1 MNEAQIYRGLP
12 NQQPIILQPQP
23 QHQTQ
28 NVGQSE
34 DGDPLVPADLDQAAT
49 IGIPTEETQHM
60 ERNQNLSTN
69 FSWQQQQ
76 QQQQFSIRHQN
87 EYLQQAMKP
96 LAAKMTPAQTKYY
109 NTNPTPEIRA
119 LAQQLNISPAQV
131 VIQQQATNM
140 LRQIKKQQLQMQAQA
155 FGGQPTSQPTPQNIP
170 QIPGVPVPSPA
181 TVPVQNRAP
190 RNNPTLLPLPQI
202 HSLPSY
208 PEEIS
213 ERHQVAQRAAEA
225 QNPEAQAQVLRHP
238 DGSIHVTQQYG
249 SQQAAVFFFANSDLS
264 EPAFSLAQQN
274 QLQYQWGIASTSQND
289 PIVHSHASP
298 QPFPTALSG
307 SSSSR
312 FTTGDRTIQGQQHAD
327 PCVECQRRGLL
338 CT

>member
-1 MNEAQIYRGLP
+1 MQCRSKILQIQESRKIKKNEAQINRGLP
-12 NQQPIILQPQP
+12 NQQPIGLQPQS

-34 DGDPLVPADLDQAAT
+34 DGDPSVPTDLDQAAP
-49 IGIPTEETQHM
+49 IGIPTEETQQM

-76 QQQQFSIRHQN
+76 QLS
-87 EYLQQAMKP
+87 
-96 LAAKMTPAQTKYY
+96 
-109 NTNPTPEIRA
+109 
-119 LAQQLNISPAQV
+119 
-131 VIQQQATNM
+131 IQQQ
-140 LRQIKKQQLQMQAQA
+140 QEYFQQVMKAQ
-155 FGGQPTSQPTPQNIP
+155 
-170 QIPGVPVPSPA
+170 
-181 TVPVQNRAP
+181 
-190 RNNPTLLPLPQI
+190 
-202 HSLPSY
+202 LPSY
-208 PEEIS
+208 LAEIS

-225 QNPEAQAQVLRHP
+225 QNPEAQARVQRHP
-238 DGSIHVTQQYG
+238 DSSMHVTQQYG
-249 SQQAAVFFFANSDLS
+249 SQQAAEFFFANSDLS
-264 EPAFSLAQQN
+264 KPAFSLAQQN

-307 SSSSR
+307 SSSSG
-312 FTTGDRTIQGQQHAD
+312 FTAGGRTIQGQQHAD